1 MFVADSLVNG
11 TLLFLLPKAF
21 LAKDTTKKVNQLLLL
36 LPQKLFWVSSLTHW
50 VFFILLF
57 FKWKYIEGG
66 GGKPTRDTVERAPDS
81 GDLAASSDLGHAL
94 YSLSASGF
102 LSDCLTTQVLLNLEF
117 MVYCMIRPMKYFV
130 YLIFNSSTLVCK
142 SLGVLLE
149 LGVIL
154 LYLQVF

>member
-1 MFVADSLVNG
+1 MKIYRRRG
-11 TLLFLLPKAF
+11 
-21 LAKDTTKKVNQLLLL
+21 
-36 LPQKLFWVSSLTHW
+36 
-50 VFFILLF
+50 
-57 FKWKYIEGG
+57 E
-66 GGKPTRDTVERAPDS
+66 KPTRDTVERAPGS

-102 LSDCLTTQVLLNLEF
+102 SSDCLTTQVLLNPEF

-142 SLGVLLE
+142 SLSVLLE